1 MPFRTIFAR
10 NGASAGF
17 SLARWLL
24 VVSRAHGRER
34 WAARVWLGLML
45 VLITL
50 LDWYTDR
57 EILLATLYLCPILY
71 ATLRLS
77 LRAGLLTLVLTT
89 VLSAYLDFRLGRI
102 EGGWGPATVNAFLR
116 LLMGGVI
123 CQLVAELC
131 AALHR
136 EAVLPN
142 FNVAV
147 AVSAALADEPV
158 PGVVSAPSASRWTS
172 GWARLAVAA
181 SVTVAVLGG
190 VRLYNQDDAQVLE
203 AEVTSLFDLGAA

>member
-1 MPFRTIFAR
+1 MCNKA
-10 NGASAGF
+10 
-17 SLARWLL
+17 
-24 VVSRAHGRER
+24 
-34 WAARVWLGLML
+34 
-45 VLITL
+45 L

-89 VLSAYLDFRLGRI
+89 ALSAYLDFRLGRI

-136 EAVLPN
+136 EA
-142 FNVAV
+142 
-147 AVSAALADEPV
+147 ALARTDALTGLAKDEP
-158 PGVVSAPSASRWTS
+158 STSASSSKSNNRGATACPLPWLSSISITS
-172 GWARLAVAA
+172 SR
-181 SVTVAVLGG
+181 
-190 VRLYNQDDAQVLE
+190 
-203 AEVTSLFDLGAA
+203 